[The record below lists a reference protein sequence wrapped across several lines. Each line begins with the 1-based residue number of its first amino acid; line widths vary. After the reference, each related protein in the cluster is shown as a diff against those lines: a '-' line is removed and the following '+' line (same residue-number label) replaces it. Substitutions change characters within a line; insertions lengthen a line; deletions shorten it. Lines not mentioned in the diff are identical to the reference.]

1 MRSLSMFFAAVV
13 IAVSLPAWTA
23 SARAEENCTGENC
36 KSQGQGDG
44 GHECHGQKKEQTVS

>member
-1 MRSLSMFFAAVV
+1 MRSLLIAAAVLFA
-13 IAVSLPAWTA
+13 IAQPMSTG

-36 KSQGQGDG
+36 KSQGQGTG